1 MPAAERPDHTHRPR
15 THPGDLTPPTNHFG
29 APTPADIARALA
41 TRISTNPPPPPHV
54 VTVSF
59 GLLRSAASR
68 YDFRSSGGP
77 VLGLANTLHA
87 QLYGLPLERP
97 PLPSALD
104 ELLQA
109 TGHDDDQQAVLGLVS
124 AQLEAAAALIE
135 PARLQARWNRLP
147 ETVHARLVTSQALA
161 QHLASELQQLAP
173 AFTQP
178 GTPAAPAPSLPAPA
192 ASAARSRL

>member
-1 MPAAERPDHTHRPR
+1 M
-15 THPGDLTPPTNHFG
+15 
-29 APTPADIARALA
+29 
-41 TRISTNPPPPPHV
+41 
-54 VTVSF
+54 TVSF
-59 GLLRSAASR
+59 GLLRSAESR

-97 PLPSALD
+97 PLPGALD

-109 TGHDDDQQAVLGLVS
+109 TGHDDDQEAVLGLVS

-135 PARLQARWNRLP
+135 RARLQARWNRLP

>member
-1 MPAAERPDHTHRPR
+1 M
-15 THPGDLTPPTNHFG
+15 
-29 APTPADIARALA
+29 
-41 TRISTNPPPPPHV
+41 
-54 VTVSF
+54 TVSF

-97 PLPSALD
+97 PLPGALD

-109 TGHDDDQQAVLGLVS
+109 TGHDDDQEAVLGLVS

-135 PARLQARWNRLP
+135 RARLQARWNRLP

-178 GTPAAPAPSLPAPA
+178 GTPAVPAPSLPAPA